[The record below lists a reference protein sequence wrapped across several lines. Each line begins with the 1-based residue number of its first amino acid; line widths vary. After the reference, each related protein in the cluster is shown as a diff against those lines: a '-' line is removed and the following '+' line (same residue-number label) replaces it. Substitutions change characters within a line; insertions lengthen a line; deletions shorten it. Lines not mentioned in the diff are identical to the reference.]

1 MGFGCSQEASGQK
14 PECHSI
20 ILDFNSSSNNHTE
33 KIWAAGT
40 AACLQSP
47 PSAVVT
53 HTLTGTPRALCMQ
66 EGVGSDSGDAEMVV
80 WKENPHGGGRRER
93 EGEGSLV
100 SFRGWSR
107 MMS

>member
-1 MGFGCSQEASGQK
+1 MGFRCSQEASRQK

-20 ILDFNSSSNNHTE
+20 ILDFNSSSSSNNHTE

-40 AACLQSP
+40 AAATSLQSQP
-47 PSAVVT
+47 LAVVT
-53 HTLTGTPRALCMQ
+53 HTHLPTPCLVHAGM
-66 EGVGSDSGDAEMVV
+66 GKDSGDAEMVV

-100 SFRGWSR
+100 
-107 MMS
+107 